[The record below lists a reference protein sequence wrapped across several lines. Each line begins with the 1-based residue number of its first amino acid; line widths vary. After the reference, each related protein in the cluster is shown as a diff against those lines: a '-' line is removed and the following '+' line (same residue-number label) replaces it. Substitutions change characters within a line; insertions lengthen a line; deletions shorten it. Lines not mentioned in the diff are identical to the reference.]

1 MHFSYTNCEGQ
12 SLTAAH
18 LIFSPFL
25 WPKFSRIFWPFS
37 LFMVAVID
45 NVREVPLFHSPHPP
59 VYIFLCTLLFW
70 FCIFS
75 LSFKYNNLSPSSF
88 AFALEL
94 LFIVGCYLLSFTKY
108 CSLRFLLCHHT
119 ARSHSSLWPF
129 TCFYAQPP
137 CILETCLSI
146 PMNSW
151 SKTKVQF
158 YLPKDEMGTKS
169 ETLLNPKPAS
179 YHLARRN
186 EMQFFHLTLP
196 SFILHWIPIAI
207 CGSLYI
213 LSEGSK
219 QHHFHRKPM
228 LCDVPVKAPI

>member
-25 WPKFSRIFWPFS
+25 WPNFSRIFWPFS
-37 LFMVAVID
+37 LFTVAVID

-108 CSLRFLLCHHT
+108 CSLRFLLCVTTQPVHIPLFGLSR
-119 ARSHSSLWPF
+119 AFMHSLR
-129 TCFYAQPP
+129 A
-137 CILETCLSI
+137 
-146 PMNSW
+146 SW
-151 SKTKVQF
+151 
-158 YLPKDEMGTKS
+158 
-169 ETLLNPKPAS
+169 KPAFQFPWT
-179 YHLARRN
+179 LGARPK
-186 EMQFFHLTLP
+186 F
-196 SFILHWIPIAI
+196 SFIFQRMKW
-207 CGSLYI
+207 GQSL
-213 LSEGSK
+213 
-219 QHHFHRKPM
+219 R
-228 LCDVPVKAPI
+228 LC